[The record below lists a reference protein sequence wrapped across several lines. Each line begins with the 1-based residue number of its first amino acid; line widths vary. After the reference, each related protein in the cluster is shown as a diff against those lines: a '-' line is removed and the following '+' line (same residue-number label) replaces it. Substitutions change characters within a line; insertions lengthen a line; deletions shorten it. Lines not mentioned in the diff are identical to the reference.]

1 MNQIP
6 DKIWINP
13 LIDLPKLSGVID
25 KDSVQYVRKDAL
37 IEKAIEYL
45 QDNFLPFNDD
55 DVEDFKSYMK
65 GE

>member
-13 LIDLPKLSGVID
+13 LIDLPKLNGVID
-25 KDSVQYVRKDAL
+25 KDSVQYVRTDAF
-37 IEKAIEYL
+37 IEKTIEYL
-45 QDNFLPFNDD
+45 QDNFLTFNNDD
-55 DVEDFKSYMK
+55 AKEFKEYIK

>member
-55 DVEDFKSYMK
+55 DVEDFREYMK
-65 GE
+65 EE

>member
-1 MNQIP
+1 MSQTP

-25 KDSVQYVRKDAL
+25 KDCVLYVRKDTL
-37 IEKAIEYL
+37 IEKAIEWL
-45 QDNFLPFNDD
+45 QNNILTFNED
-55 DVEDFKSYMK
+55 DVEDFKTYMK